1 MKMLLKVRD
10 SNNHR
15 SNKRLILRLS
25 NLDIFTMFH
34 VINPTL
40 VNKINFCLKY
50 TRFEN
55 ISIVI
60 NEDKFQI
67 EDVKYILD

>member
-1 MKMLLKVRD
+1 MLLKVRD

-25 NLDIFTMFH
+25 NLDMDTRFQEN
-34 VINPTL
+34 NPSL
-40 VNKINFCLKY
+40 LNKVDFCLKY

-60 NEDKFQI
+60 NGDKFQI